1 MMNYELFKEVVAEKF
16 LNYMA
21 PEFRDYNLDVH
32 AVTKVNQTLD
42 ALNIIPTG
50 NSDWKVSPTLYINQ
64 MYKHYQ
70 DCGDLQEV
78 LQMAAESMVQG
89 LKHAPDRKS
98 VVDFENA
105 RNNIVMVLVN
115 TEQNKELLANAPHR
129 QFQDLSIIYRWVV
142 DQSQDGIASTII
154 NDSLAEKI
162 GMTEEALYLIAVENT
177 KQIFRPTV
185 KSMNEV
191 IRDMFAKDGMPE
203 DMADM
208 MFGEMPDDRAM
219 YVISND
225 RGING
230 AVSMLYENELHQLAE
245 RLGTDLY
252 IMPSSI
258 HEVIAVSTNMGD
270 PNSLAQM
277 VNEINTDQVSL
288 EERLSNQVYHYDKD
302 LRKLSMATDT
312 PYKRLDGIVAD
323 TQFSYASKDQSR

>member
-16 LNYMA
+16 MSFM
-21 PEFRDYNLDVH
+21 PTGFHEFVLDVH
-32 AVTKVNQTLD
+32 AVTKVNQTMD
-42 ALNIIPTG
+42 ALNIIPAG
-50 NSDWKVSPTLYINQ
+50 DNEWKVSPTLYINQ

-70 DCGDLQEV
+70 DCGDMQEV
-78 LQMAAESMVQG
+78 FLKAAESMVQG
-89 LKHAPDRKS
+89 FMHAPDQKS
-98 VVDFENA
+98 VVDFENT

-115 TEQNKELLANAPHR
+115 TEQNKDLLDHVPSR

-142 DQSQDGIASTII
+142 DQSSDGISSTII
-154 NDSLAEKI
+154 NDSLAERI
-162 GMTEEALYLIAVENT
+162 GMTEEALYQLAVENT
-177 KQIFRPTV
+177 KQIFPPTV

-203 DMADM
+203 DMVDM
-208 MFGEMPDDRAM
+208 MFGEMTDDRAM

-230 AVSMLYENELHQLAE
+230 AASMLYENELHQLAE

-252 IMPSSI
+252 IMPSSV

-277 VNEINTDQVSL
+277 VNEINMDQVSL

-312 PYKRLDGIVAD
+312 PCKRLDGMVAD
-323 TQFSYASKDQSR
+323 TQFSYSSREKSR

>member
-1 MMNYELFKEVVAEKF
+1 MMNYDLFKEVVAEKF
-16 LNYMA
+16 MSYMV

-50 NSDWKVSPTLYINQ
+50 DSEWKVSPTLYINQ

-70 DCGDLQEV
+70 DCGDIQEV
-78 LQMAAESMVQG
+78 FLKAAESMVQG
-89 LKHAPDRKS
+89 FMHAPDQKP
-98 VVDFENA
+98 VVDFENT

-115 TEQNKELLANAPHR
+115 TEQNKDLLDHVPSR

-142 DQSQDGIASTII
+142 DQSSDGISSTII
-154 NDSLAEKI
+154 NDSLAERI
-162 GMTEEALYLIAVENT
+162 GMTEEVLYQLAVENT
-177 KQIFRPTV
+177 KQMFPPTV

-230 AVSMLYENELHQLAE
+230 AASMLYENELHQLAE
-245 RLGTDLY
+245 QLGTDLY
-252 IMPSSI
+252 IMPSSV

-277 VNEINTDQVSL
+277 VNEINMDQVSL

-312 PYKRLDGIVAD
+312 PCKRLDGMVAD
-323 TQFSYASKDQSR
+323 TQFSYSSRENSR

>member
-16 LNYMA
+16 MSYMA
-21 PEFRDYNLDVH
+21 PEFQNYSLDIH

-42 ALNIIPTG
+42 AMNIIPKG
-50 NSDWKVSPTLYINQ
+50 DSEWKVSPTLYINQ
-64 MYKHYQ
+64 MYKHYE

-78 LQMAAESMVQG
+78 LQKAAESMVQG
-89 LKHAPDRKS
+89 LKHVPDQKS
-98 VVDFENA
+98 VDFENA

-115 TEQNKELLANAPHR
+115 TEQNKDLLANVPHR
-129 QFQDLSIIYRWVV
+129 PFQDLSIIYRWLV
-142 DQSQDGIASTII
+142 DQSQDGISSTII
-154 NDSLAEKI
+154 NDSLAERI
-162 GMTEEALYLIAVENT
+162 GMTEEALYQLAVENT
-177 KQIFRPTV
+177 KLIFPPTV

-203 DMADM
+203 NMADM
-208 MFGEMPDDRAM
+208 MLGEMPDDRAM

-225 RGING
+225 SGING
-230 AVSMLYENELHQLAE
+230 AVSMLYENELHRLAE

-258 HEVIAVSTNMGD
+258 HETIAVSTNMGD

-277 VNEINTDQVSL
+277 VSEINMDQVSL
-288 EERLSNQVYHYDKD
+288 EERLSNQVYYYDKD

-312 PYKRLDGIVAD
+312 PNKRLDGIVAD
-323 TQFSYASKDQSR
+323 TQFFYTSKSQSR

>member
-16 LNYMA
+16 MSYMVPEYRNYS
-21 PEFRDYNLDVH
+21 LDVH

-42 ALNIIPTG
+42 AMNIIPKG
-50 NSDWKVSPTLYINQ
+50 DSEWKVSPTLYINQ
-64 MYKHYQ
+64 MYKHYE

-78 LQMAAESMVQG
+78 LQKAAESMVQG
-89 LKHAPDRKS
+89 LKHVPDQKS
-98 VVDFENA
+98 MDFENA

-115 TEQNKELLANAPHR
+115 TEQNKDLLANVPHR
-129 QFQDLSIIYRWVV
+129 PFQDLSIIYRWVV
-142 DQSQDGIASTII
+142 DQSQDGISSTII
-154 NDSLAEKI
+154 NDSLAERMQ
-162 GMTEEALYLIAVENT
+162 MTEEALYQLAVENT
-177 KQIFRPTV
+177 KHIFPPIV

-191 IRDMFAKDGMPE
+191 IRDMFAKDGISQ

-208 MFGEMPDDRAM
+208 MLGEMPDDRAM

-230 AVSMLYENELHQLAE
+230 AVSMLYENELHRLAE
-245 RLGTDLY
+245 RLETDLY

-258 HEVIAVSTNMGD
+258 HECIAVSTNMGD

-277 VNEINTDQVSL
+277 VNEINMDQVAL
-288 EERLSNQVYHYDKD
+288 EERLSNQVYYYDKD

-323 TQFSYASKDQSR
+323 TQFSYTSKSQSR